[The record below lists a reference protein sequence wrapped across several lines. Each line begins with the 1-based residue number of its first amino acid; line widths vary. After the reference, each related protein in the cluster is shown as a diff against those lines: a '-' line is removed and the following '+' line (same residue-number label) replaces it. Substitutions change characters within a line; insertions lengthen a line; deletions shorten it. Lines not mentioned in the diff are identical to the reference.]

1 MANEPELQTD
11 VKIGIGGQ
19 SRRTSDDNKKYD
31 MMELPDELK
40 GLSTVTI
47 SHGNMK
53 EPAPGF
59 KFKVS
64 EDSDVYLAVHNRGGY
79 RPPKDWNKTDMNNKS
94 TCYPTRPC
102 CRKNRFLDSLGMTK
116 KSTFLAVF
124 QLTFVWNYVIIPPCL
139 PAP

>member
-31 MMELPDELK
+31 MIELPDELK

-47 SHGNMK
+47 SRGNMK

-59 KFKVS
+59 KFRLS
-64 EDSDVYLAVHNRGGY
+64 EDSDVYIAVHDRGGY
-79 RPPKDWNKTDMNNKS
+79 MPPKGWNKTDMKLKWSRAETDTVYKRSFKKDEVVVPWHSGTLGSNYGVPNMAFIKS
-94 TCYPTRPC
+94 G
-102 CRKNRFLDSLGMTK
+102 KVEK
-116 KSTFLAVF
+116 
-124 QLTFVWNYVIIPPCL
+124 
-139 PAP
+139 